1 MKNIKLQRKN
11 EYTAKKET
19 KQKTNLKQI
28 ENKFETNRKY
38 IRANTNCRDFYIL
51 TCKC

>member
-19 KQKTNLKQI
+19 KQKTNLKP
-28 ENKFETNRKY
+28 KY
-38 IRANTNCRDFYIL
+38 IYKKRTKIFFYEYNKQKEKSI
-51 TCKC
+51 

>member
-1 MKNIKLQRKN
+1 MKNNKLQRKN

-28 ENKFETNRKY
+28 ENIYNHK
-38 IRANTNCRDFYIL
+38 
-51 TCKC
+51 